1 VGFGGKIEVGDEKK
15 RRKISKIM
23 KRYCL
28 SD

>member
-15 RRKISKIM
+15 RRKRSKIM